1 MIYLFGVALLVGLIV
16 GPSLWVK
23 AVIRRYSAPAD
34 RYPGTGGELAEHL
47 LEALKIDDVGVEQT
61 ELGDHYD
68 PTEKVVRLGPDHY
81 NGRSLAAITIAA
93 HEVGHAIQHATGYL
107 PLQLRTK
114 LVRLTGPLQRLGAGV
129 LMLSP
134 VIGAVTRAPSLSLV
148 MIFGGLL
155 SLGAAAMVHML
166 TLPTE
171 FDASFSRA
179 MPLLVEG
186 GFLKDGD
193 EPHARKLL
201 RAAALTYVSASLMSL
216 LNVGRWWAI
225 LRR

>member
-1 MIYLFGVALLVGLIV
+1 M
-16 GPSLWVK
+16 
-23 AVIRRYSAPAD
+23 
-34 RYPGTGGELAEHL
+34 
-47 LEALKIDDVGVEQT
+47 
-61 ELGDHYD
+61 
-68 PTEKVVRLGPDHY
+68 
-81 NGRSLAAITIAA
+81 
-93 HEVGHAIQHATGYL
+93 QHATGYL
-107 PLQLRTK
+107 PLTLRTR

-155 SLGAAAMVHML
+155 SLGTAALVHLL

-171 FDASFSRA
+171 FDASFARA
-179 MPLLVEG
+179 MPLLREG
-186 GFLKDGD
+186 GYLKEGD

-201 RAAALTYVSASLMSL
+201 QAAALTYVSASLMSL
-216 LNVGRWWAI
+216 LNVGRWWAL

>member
-1 MIYLFGVALLVGLIV
+1 MIYLILFAALLALIV

-47 LEALKIDDVGVEQT
+47 LEALKINDVTVEET
-61 ELGDHYD
+61 EVGDHYD
-68 PTEKVVRLGPDHY
+68 PTDKVVRLGPDHY
-81 NGRSLAAITIAA
+81 AGRSLAAITIAA
-93 HEVGHAIQHATGYL
+93 HEVGHAMQHATGYL
-107 PLQLRTK
+107 PLTLRTR

-134 VIGAVTRAPSLSLV
+134 VIGAVTRAPALSLV

-155 SLGAAAMVHML
+155 SLGTAALVHLL

-171 FDASFSRA
+171 FDASFARA
-179 MPLLVEG
+179 MPLLREG
-186 GFLKDGD
+186 GYLKEGD

-201 RAAALTYVSASLMSL
+201 QAAALTYVSASLMSL
-216 LNVGRWWAI
+216 LNVGRWWAL